1 MKTRSFSIF
10 FLALAVA
17 LLTVTAVAQP
27 APKFKFADVKAKGAS
42 ETDSYSVNDSGVI
55 AGDYIDKSGV
65 QHGMIL
71 AGTKLTSFDG
81 PSGSSSISAYGIN
94 NSSVVVGWYLDS
106 NGTPTSF
113 AYSNG
118 TFTPIAYPKASATE
132 ANGINDNGWI
142 VGAYFDKNGVEH
154 GFYWDTKKYHAVNV
168 KGAVTTIAWDV
179 NNSNTISLYTVDS
192 SGLPVDGF
200 LLNGKK
206 FTNVDVPGY
215 TENALHAISNNGDLD
230 YTVFDSSSN
239 RHGVLYQASTNTW
252 TVFDDTKGVNSTRAD
267 GINVNLEMVGRYS
280 PASGTP
286 ANAGFKVTT
295 KP

>member
-1 MKTRSFSIF
+1 MQIRRILT
-10 FLALAVA
+10 FLFVLAVA
-17 LLTVTAVAQP
+17 ASALAQP
-27 APKFKFADVKAKGAS
+27 ALKLKFADVKAKGAS
-42 ETDSYSVNDSGVI
+42 ETDSYTVNDSGVI
-55 AGDYIDKSGV
+55 AGDYVDKSGV

-71 AGTKLTSFDG
+71 AGTKVTSFDG
-81 PSGSSSISAYGIN
+81 PDGSSSIAAYGIN
-94 NSSVVVGWYLDS
+94 NSNVVVGWYLDV
-106 NGTPTSF
+106 NGVPTSF

-118 TFTPIAYPKASATE
+118 TFTPVLYPKSFGTE

-142 VGAYFDKNGVEH
+142 VGSYFDKNGVQH
-154 GFYWDTKKYHAVNV
+154 GFYWDTKKYHAINV
-168 KGAVTTIAWDV
+168 KGAVTTTAWDI
-179 NNSNTISLYTVDS
+179 NNTNTITVYTTDS

-252 TVFDDTKGVNSTRAD
+252 TVFDDPNGVNSTRAD
-267 GINVNLEMVGRYS
+267 GINVKLEMVGRYS

-286 ANAGFKVTT
+286 ANAGFKVTV
-295 KP
+295 KQ